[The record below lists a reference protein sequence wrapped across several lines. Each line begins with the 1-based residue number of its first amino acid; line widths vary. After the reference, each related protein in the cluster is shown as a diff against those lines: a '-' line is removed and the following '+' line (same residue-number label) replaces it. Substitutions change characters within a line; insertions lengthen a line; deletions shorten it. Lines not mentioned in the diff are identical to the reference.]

1 MGNSMM
7 HRNLQE
13 YFSIKLKMNLNKVQ
27 NLKILTKNVWKDKK
41 CTKFSVLH
49 VIPSQKEKKFSLT

>member
-1 MGNSMM
+1 
-7 HRNLQE
+7 
-13 YFSIKLKMNLNKVQ
+13 MNLNKVQ

-49 VIPSQKEKKFSLT
+49 VIPSQKEKKFSLTQTLTSIENKQILNN

>member
-1 MGNSMM
+1 
-7 HRNLQE
+7 
-13 YFSIKLKMNLNKVQ
+13 MNLNKVQ